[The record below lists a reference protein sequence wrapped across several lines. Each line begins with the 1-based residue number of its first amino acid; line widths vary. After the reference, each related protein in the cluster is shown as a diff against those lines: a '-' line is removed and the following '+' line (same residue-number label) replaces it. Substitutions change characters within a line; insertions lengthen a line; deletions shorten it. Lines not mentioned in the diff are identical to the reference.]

1 MNRLKLSRV
10 AQPQSAPPRAKNIS
24 MRIVSLL
31 PSATEILYALGVGD
45 EVVGVTHECDFPP
58 EAARKPALIKPRVDP
73 TAAPAEIDRQVS
85 ELVARGESIYAV
97 DGDLLASLAPDLI
110 VTQDLCHVCAASPDD
125 LATALSR
132 FSRPPRV
139 LTLTPHSLDDVWQD
153 IIRAGEATD
162 TLPRAESL
170 AADLKARVQAVASI
184 TASTDAEVFS
194 AARTAASTTASAAPQ
209 TVAQFTVRPRVA
221 CLEWLDPLY
230 VGGHWVPEMVAIAGG
245 EDVLGRAGHPSFKV
259 TADDVAQ
266 SNADII
272 LVMLCGYNAK
282 RNAAEFQYAKIPSS
296 WQNLPAIRNR
306 RIFAV
311 DANSHFSRPGPRL
324 ADGVELLA
332 HLFNPQ
338 RPQPHLPAATYVEL

>member
-1 MNRLKLSRV
+1 
-10 AQPQSAPPRAKNIS
+10 

-45 EVVGVTHECDFPP
+45 QIAGVTHECDFPP
-58 EAARKPALIKPRVDP
+58 EAAGKPALIKPRVDP
-73 TAAPAEIDRQVS
+73 AAAPAEIDRQVS

-97 DGDLLASLAPDLI
+97 DADLLASLAPDLI

-132 FSRPPRV
+132 FSHRPRV

-153 IIRAGEATD
+153 IVRAGEATN
-162 TLPRAESL
+162 TSQRAEQL
-170 AADLKARVQAVASI
+170 AAELRSRVRAVASI
-184 TASTDAEVFS
+184 TASTNAHAYNAAQAAGS
-194 AARTAASTTASAAPQ
+194 TTASKSARTAAASSA
-209 TVAQFTVRPRVA
+209 RPRVV

-230 VGGHWVPEMVAIAGG
+230 VGGHWVPEMVEIAGG
-245 EDVLGRAGHPSFKV
+245 EDVLGQAGHPSFKV
-259 TADDVAQ
+259 TADEVAR

-272 LVMLCGYNAK
+272 LIMLCGYNAK
-282 RNAAEFQYAKIPSS
+282 RNAAEFRSAKIPSS

-338 RPQPHLPAATYVEL
+338 ISQPHPPAATYLQL

>member
-1 MNRLKLSRV
+1 MRYDN
-10 AQPQSAPPRAKNIS
+10 S

-45 EVVGVTHECDFPP
+45 QVVGITHECDFPP
-58 EAARKPALIKPRVDP
+58 EAASKPALIRPRVDP

-97 DGDLLASLAPDLI
+97 DADLLASLAPDLI

-125 LATALSR
+125 LAAALTR

-153 IIRAGEATD
+153 IIRTGEATN
-162 TLPRAESL
+162 TRASAESL
-170 AADLKARVQAVASI
+170 AAELKAKVQAVAS
-184 TASTDAEVFS
+184 S
-194 AARTAASTTASAAPQ
+194 AASANLQASAAARVGASTTTQ
-209 TVAQFTVRPRVA
+209 TAGRVTIRPRVA
-221 CLEWLDPLY
+221 CLEWLDPFY

-245 EDVLGRAGHPSFKV
+245 DDVLGRAGHPSCKV
-259 TADDVAQ
+259 SAEDIAQ
-266 SNADII
+266 SNADVI
-272 LVMLCGYNAK
+272 LVMLCGYDAK
-282 RNAAEFQYAKIPSS
+282 RNAKAFQAAKIPTH
-296 WQNLPAIRNR
+296 WENLPAICNR

-324 ADGVELLA
+324 ADGVQLLA
-332 HLFNPQ
+332 HLLNPQ
-338 RPQPHLPAATYVEL
+338 RSQPHPPAAAYLKL